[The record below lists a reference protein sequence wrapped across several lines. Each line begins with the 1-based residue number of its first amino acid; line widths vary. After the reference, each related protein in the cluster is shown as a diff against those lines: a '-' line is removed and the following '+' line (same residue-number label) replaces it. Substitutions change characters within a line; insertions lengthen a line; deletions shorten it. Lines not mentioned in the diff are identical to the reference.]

1 LTIAC
6 GNANLK
12 LSNKTVLIIFRK
24 TTHLGDRK
32 MRPSTIILI
41 FIVSAYLISAGFA
54 QESDGSPPQVA
65 SASDANQTNVPAFPY
80 VAQITD
86 DNVNIRS
93 GPGTNYYLCGKLN
106 KTDAVR
112 VVGSQFSWSCIVPPV
127 GSFSWISKQYVN
139 VDANDP
145 NKGVVDGDAVRVYAG
160 AEGLKPIHS
169 TTLQLK
175 LNRGD
180 KVLLLSREE
189 GDYYKIAPPAGA
201 YLWISTQYIRPLES
215 IVKVHPVGPAKT
227 ESVATAPVTIPA
239 SPNAPPATII
249 AGGSIEAEKLKEYYA
264 LKKQFEDERAKPAE
278 QQNYADLKK
287 ALADIAGNKDVGKAA
302 RYAEFTVKQIE
313 SCEMALATKKEVPL
327 QDAKLQQIKEQI
339 DKAYAARLAEA
350 PDMGRFAVI
359 GLLKTSNIYGP
370 AAELKRYRI
379 TDDKGKA
386 ICYAVPTDAAAK
398 MDLSGFVGKKVGLV
412 GTIEANPQTQGA
424 VVRFTEIAEVK

>member
-1 LTIAC
+1 
-6 GNANLK
+6 
-12 LSNKTVLIIFRK
+12 
-24 TTHLGDRK
+24 
-32 MRPSTIILI
+32 MRPSTTILI
-41 FIVSAYLISAGFA
+41 FVILTSLTSACFS
-54 QESDGSPPQVA
+54 QETAGSPQGA
-65 SASDANQTNVPAFPY
+65 SAPGAGEANTPAFPY

-93 GPGTNYYLCGKLN
+93 GPGTNYYSCSKLN
-106 KTDAVR
+106 KADAVR

-127 GSFSWISKQYVN
+127 GNFSWISKQYVTI
-139 VDANDP
+139 DPNDP

-160 AEGLKPIHS
+160 AEDLKPIRS

-180 KVLLLSREE
+180 KVVLLGREE
-189 GDYYKIAPPAGA
+189 GDYYKISPPAGA
-201 YLWISTQYIRPLES
+201 YLWVSTQYIRPIES
-215 IVKVHPVGPAKT
+215 IVKVRPSGTPAAA
-227 ESVATAPVTIPA
+227 VTAPG
-239 SPNAPPATII
+239 SPNAPPATIA
-249 AGGSIEAEKLKEYYA
+249 AGGLTEAENLQEYYA
-264 LKKQFEDERAKPAE
+264 LKKRFEDERAKPAE
-278 QQNYADLKK
+278 QQNYAELKK
-287 ALADIAGNKDVGKAA
+287 ALAEITGNKAAGKAG
-302 RYAEFTVKQIE
+302 RYAEFTIRQIE
-313 SCEMALATKKEVPL
+313 SCEMAIATKKEVPQ

-339 DKAYAARLAEA
+339 DKAYAARLMEA

-370 AAELKRYRI
+370 AAEIKRYRI
-379 TDDKGKA
+379 TDDKGKI